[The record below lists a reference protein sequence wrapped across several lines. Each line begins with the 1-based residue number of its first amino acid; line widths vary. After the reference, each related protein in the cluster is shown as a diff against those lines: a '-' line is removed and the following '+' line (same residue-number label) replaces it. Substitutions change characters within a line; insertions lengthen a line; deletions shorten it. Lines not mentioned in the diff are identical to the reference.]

1 MDWWKWVVFLCL
13 VASGYW
19 WFSNHKDATQ
29 PPSKPSLAPEIAQ
42 LISELEQ
49 RHSAASD
56 WAKDLP
62 QGTVYS
68 IEMQRALIRKDGR
81 PILFPGRVIDI
92 RQGKDYFHLDME
104 PLWTGVSLRVI
115 LDCPEG
121 MINKLLSH
129 VPRETDYLAVAQIQS
144 VSKAQFRVD
153 ARSEGVASTDYDDE
167 GRSLPNV
174 ETFTELELEAGD
186 KFLARGKCVDVRPYP
201 PTHKG

>member
-1 MDWWKWVVFLCL
+1 VHWWKGVIILGV

-19 WFSNHKDATQ
+19 WVSNQKESTQ
-29 PPSKPSLAPEIAQ
+29 TPSKVSLEPQIAR

-49 RHSAASD
+49 KHNVVKA

-62 QGTVYS
+62 ASPYS

-81 PILFPGRVIDI
+81 PILFAGKITDI
-92 RQGKDYFHLDME
+92 RQNKDFFHLDME
-104 PLWTGVSLRVI
+104 ALWTGVSLRVI

-121 MINKLLSH
+121 TINNLLSH

-153 ARSEGVASTDYDDE
+153 ARSEDVASTDYDDE

-186 KFLARGKCVDVRPYP
+186 TFLARGKCIDVRPYP
-201 PTHKG
+201 TTHKG